1 MFVVDYYYLD
11 FGGFGIL
18 TIMRGA
24 YRCKDGSF
32 VVSRACTDIRNPDR
46 VLSVFSDG
54 SVVQYAIRGAGTE
67 PLRGNG
73 PLTIE
78 GSDRSFRDLNDVFDT
93 LSKETAETDRT
104 LCSPLK
110 KNLWSDDAMDFL
122 TSVSDGS

>member
-1 MFVVDYYYLD
+1 
-11 FGGFGIL
+11 
-18 TIMRGA
+18 MRGT